1 MGIRTRKFVGTVVM
15 IALVM
20 VYALAAM
27 AFAQGRITQ
36 APGWLQAFLYAA
48 LGLLWILP
56 AMLIIRWMET
66 GRLTRG
72 RGDG

>member
-1 MGIRTRKFVGTVVM
+1 MGIRTRKFVGTVGM
-15 IALVM
+15 IAFVI

-27 AFAQGRITQ
+27 AFAQGRITE

-48 LGLLWILP
+48 LGLVWILP

-66 GRLTRG
+66 GRLR
-72 RGDG
+72 R